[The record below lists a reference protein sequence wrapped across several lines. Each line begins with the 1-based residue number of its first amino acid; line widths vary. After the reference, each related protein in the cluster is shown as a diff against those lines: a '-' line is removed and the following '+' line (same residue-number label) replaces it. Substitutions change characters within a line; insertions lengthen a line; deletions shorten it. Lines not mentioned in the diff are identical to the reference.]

1 MLLGTREET
10 IYCAG
15 TLLIALLVAALPT
28 LVRLA
33 PTLIAI
39 PPL

>member
-15 TLLIALLVAALPT
+15 TLLIALLVAAMPT

-33 PTLIAI
+33 PTLMAT
-39 PPL
+39 PHL

>member
-1 MLLGTREET
+1 MLLGNREEA
-10 IYCAG
+10 IYCTG

-33 PTLIAI
+33 PTLIAT
-39 PPL
+39 PLL